1 MTDGPILR
9 TVNLPRY
16 DATLTLER
24 SAMYPKT
31 PYVIMGTL
39 HGVRYPERYCAS
51 DQEAHEYL
59 DRIRASYEAG

>member
-1 MTDGPILR
+1 MNLIRSLY
-9 TVNLPRY
+9 LPRY

-24 SAMYPKT
+24 SAMYHKM

-59 DRIRASYEAG
+59 DRVEAEYREAQA